1 MTRTN
6 IVLDDGLVD
15 ECQRLT
21 GLRTRRAVIDHAL
34 RELKRRGN
42 QRKLLDLRGK
52 VVWQGDLASLRAGR
66 GLA

>member
-6 IVLDDGLVD
+6 IVLDDGLLD